1 MYKLSKPNGYG
12 GIVTVENTERN
23 TRISL
28 GSATDFE
35 LINLLK
41 EELGVETTATDPDHG
56 LDLFKEWNIEIDK
69 DVAKNLCNYTF
80 RIRRPKLSKTKAKI
94 AQVATEQPKPEA
106 VQPKKQID
114 ALDVLLGLA
123 SY

>member
-56 LDLFKEWNIEIDK
+56 LDLFKKWNIEIGK

-80 RIRRPKLSKTKAKI
+80 RIRRPKLSKAKTKI
-94 AQVATEQPKPEA
+94 ATEQPKPEIA
-106 VQPKKQID
+106 QPKKQID

-123 SY
+123 NY

>member
-12 GIVTVENTERN
+12 GVVTVENTERN

-35 LINLLK
+35 LINK
-41 EELGVETTATDPDHG
+41 IKDVLGVETKSTDPDHG
-56 LDLFKEWNIEIDK
+56 LDLFKEWSIELNEYD
-69 DVAKNLCNYTF
+69 AKRLCNFAF
-80 RIRRPKLSKTKAKI
+80 RIHSPGRRIKTKA
-94 AQVATEQPKPEA
+94 QVVATEQPMPETK
-106 VQPKKQID
+106 QPKKQVD

-123 SY
+123 NY